1 MSEKSSN
8 PYDMDSASFDP
19 DRYLQK
25 LLKECSLKQIM
36 DTEAAIVRQT
46 QTLHSDM
53 QTLVYENYNKF
64 ISATDTIRKM
74 KTDFKSM
81 ETEMNL
87 LVSNMS
93 SITERSEKITDTL
106 QETRSQLTRLSGK
119 HQLLKKL
126 QFLSSL
132 PAKLKT
138 LIEDGNYQ
146 QAVQEYTHAQKVLQQ
161 YGKQPS
167 FQGIQEDCVKILE
180 DLKKVLKQE
189 FQKTGKTAQSLTQIG
204 ELLLQLDESPS
215 ALAKEMLECAT
226 KRLHEQIVML
236 QDQTDRDMIEFID
249 LGIEGFLNDLTL
261 VISSYNDMFL
271 SKHIEQESD
280 DFDEI
285 ARIDLN
291 NFVSKN
297 INEYLALVQDRAEV
311 EIGHGDS
318 QIILRGLDRLHRRL
332 TAMKSLC
339 RAVDMDKS
347 GIDIITN
354 AAYQLCQSHKK
365 SLKDHFSDNLS
376 SIRLALVSVKPETS
390 STTSS
395 SQSGLKELI
404 SNLYVSTI
412 EKVKGLLQDLLI
424 FLQPE
429 WSFNLKA
436 DPKGAA
442 CVESIREGLLVG
454 FLRHIS
460 STMNGFGN
468 INSNSPPTL
477 LLILSKM
484 CLEMDKHG
492 VHVLISLVDELYDID
507 SENSATLVHESEL
520 CSEMRDSAQLLLDS
534 YVRLQGLNLSQMLRK
549 SVETRDWLN
558 CLEPRSVRA
567 VMKRVVEELSLID
580 AVLGELYDSNDMRT
594 AASSDSSRKT
604 HFSLTASK
612 QPQYRSTW
620 STYTPSQMDS
630 TFVSNIH
637 RLFSEKIEI
646 FSSVEF
652 SKVSIMTGIIK
663 ICLKTL
669 LECVRLRTFSKYGL
683 QQIQVDAHFLQM
695 NLWRFVTDENLIHV
709 LLDEILGSAVLRCL
723 EPILM
728 EPNAVEII
736 CERN

>member
-1 MSEKSSN
+1 MSEKSTN

-87 LVSNMS
+87 LVANMA
-93 SITERSEKITDTL
+93 SISKCSEKITDTL
-106 QETRSQLTRLSGK
+106 QETRTQLTRLSGK

-138 LIEDGNYQ
+138 LIDEGNYQ
-146 QAVQEYTHAQKVLQQ
+146 QAVQEYNHAQKVLQQ
-161 YGKQPS
+161 YGNQPS
-167 FQGIQEDCVKILE
+167 FQGIQEDCINILD
-180 DLKKVLKQE
+180 DLKKLLKQD
-189 FQKTGKTAQSLTQIG
+189 FHKTGKTAQALTQIG
-204 ELLLQLDESPS
+204 ELLLQLGERPS
-215 ALAKEMLECAT
+215 DLAKEMLECAT

-271 SKHIEQESD
+271 SKHIEQEAD
-280 DFDEI
+280 DFEEI
-285 ARIDLN
+285 ARRDLN
-291 NFVSKN
+291 KFVNRN
-297 INEYLALVQDRAEV
+297 IDEFLALVQDRAEV

-332 TAMKSLC
+332 TAMRSLC
-339 RAVDMDKS
+339 RAVDMAKS
-347 GIDIITN
+347 GIDIIIN
-354 AAYQLCQSHKK
+354 AVYQLCRAHSK
-365 SLKDHFSDNLS
+365 SLRDHFADNLS
-376 SIRLALVSVKPETS
+376 SIRLALVSVKSDGS
-390 STTSS
+390 SSSS

-404 SNLYVSTI
+404 SNLFVSTM

-424 FLQPE
+424 FQQPE

-436 DPKGAA
+436 DEKGAD
-442 CVESIREGLLVG
+442 CIEGIRENLLVG
-454 FLRHIS
+454 FLRHICT
-460 STMNGFGN
+460 TMNAFGN
-468 INSNSPPTL
+468 INSSSPPTL

-484 CLEMDKHG
+484 CLEMDKTG

-507 SENSATLVHESEL
+507 SESPSLVHESDL
-520 CSEMRDSAQLLLDS
+520 CADMRDSAQQLLDS

-567 VMKRVVEELSLID
+567 VMKRVVEELSVIEN
-580 AVLGELYDSNDMRT
+580 VLGELYGSNDLRT

-612 QPQYRSTW
+612 QSQFRSTW

-630 TFVSNIH
+630 SFVSNIH

-683 QQIQVDAHFLQM
+683 QQIQVDAHYLQM
-695 NLWRFVTDENLIHV
+695 NLWRFVSDENLIHIQ
-709 LLDEILGSAVLRCL
+709 LDEILGSAVLRCF

>member
-1 MSEKSSN
+1 MSEKSTN
-8 PYDMDSASFDP
+8 PYDMDSPCFDP

-36 DTEAAIVRQT
+36 DTESTIVRQT

-74 KTDFKSM
+74 KTDFRSM
-81 ETEMNL
+81 EGEMNL
-87 LVSNMS
+87 LMSNMAE
-93 SITERSEKITDTL
+93 ITEFSEKITDTL
-106 QETRSQLTRLSGK
+106 QGTRNQLTRLSGK

-138 LIEDGNYQ
+138 LIEEGNYQ
-146 QAVQEYTHAQKVLQQ
+146 QAVQEYAHAQKVLQQ

-167 FQGIQEDCVKILE
+167 FQGIQEDCVQILE
-180 DLKKVLKQE
+180 GLKKLLKEE
-189 FQKTGKTAQSLTQIG
+189 FVKTGKTAQSLTEIG
-204 ELLLQLDESPS
+204 ELLLQLDEKPS

-226 KRLHEQIVML
+226 KRLHEQLVML

-271 SKHIEQESD
+271 TKHIEQEAD
-280 DFDEI
+280 DFEQV
-285 ARIDLN
+285 ARVDLN
-291 NFVSKN
+291 NFVNTN
-297 INEYLALVQDRAEV
+297 IDEYLALVQDRAEV

-332 TAMKSLC
+332 TAMRSLC
-339 RAVDMDKS
+339 RALDMGKS
-347 GIDIITN
+347 GIDIIIN
-354 AAYQLCQSHKK
+354 AAYQLCKAHMK

-376 SIRLALVSVKPETS
+376 SIRLALVSAKS
-390 STTSS
+390 DS
-395 SQSGLKELI
+395 SQTAPQTSLKELI
-404 SNLYVSTI
+404 SNLYVSTM

-424 FLQPE
+424 FLQPD

-436 DPKGAA
+436 DTKGAA
-442 CVESIREGLLVG
+442 CIEGIRESLLVG
-454 FLRHIS
+454 FLRHIC

-468 INSNSPPTL
+468 INSSSPPTL

-484 CLEMDKHG
+484 CLEMDKSG
-492 VHVLISLVDELYDID
+492 VHQLISLVDELYDID
-507 SENSATLVHESEL
+507 SENSTTLVHETEL
-520 CSEMRDSAQLLLDS
+520 CAEMRDSAQHLLDS

-567 VMKRVVEELSLID
+567 VMKRVVEELATID
-580 AVLGELYDSNDMRT
+580 NVLGQLYDTNDMRT

-612 QPQYRSTW
+612 QSQFRSTW
-620 STYTPSQMDS
+620 STYTPSQMDNS
-630 TFVSNIH
+630 FVSNIH

-652 SKVSIMTGIIK
+652 SKVSIITGIIK

-683 QQIQVDAHFLQM
+683 QQIQVDAHYLQM
-695 NLWRFVTDENLIHV
+695 NLWRFVSDENLIHV